1 MNPDKF
7 YQRTKLFNDILYE
20 IFNVESNYRTE
31 LNVLNLK
38 LLRKIEDHNKKI
50 TKRRQDKLLQ
60 SLTNTKT
67 MKLSDKNLNTKTS
80 LKISSTSTSENVI
93 GNSEENPMIDKLI
106 SEGLQNLF
114 TFYKTKHKIIS
125 QEVSNLGII
134 IYGFSSSQ
142 KKYEQYEN
150 LENLDNLQK
159 NFDLNF
165 AKFMKIK
172 KKYFERMND
181 LELFFHELENKKR
194 INNINKKNPNE
205 DSNISIMSVY
215 ENPTEK
221 EKIKEKEKEKTDEL
235 IELREKYKKYLAE
248 LTHNQKAYI
257 AKINEIGN
265 DIQEFNISENNILY
279 DIFKVFENELLTL
292 LKEVNNF
299 CLLYDHN
306 KQLIQDLNIELGNN
320 IIYDDRIYINY
331 KFEEYTPKFTDIN
344 NPKDF
349 AVIQKMNKLIGFEFD
364 KIKTNHPVNDTKLTD
379 SILYN
384 KNIDDNLLFILL
396 MEKFTSGESMLNE
409 KEQNLM
415 INLFNQEIY
424 IKQFLSRLNKI
435 RINKHL
441 FNQKEKF
448 DVLLKFFNIIYS
460 KFSFTDEK
468 SHDLVKFLLILS
480 ETFHYKEGDKK
491 IFLNN
496 VIKPPEELK
505 HSIFWIKY
513 IEQEIEIEYKKYEN
527 KKNTRYEYIVL
538 LSNTTHL
545 KEYSIPKNI
554 MKDIVEYFIDKYK
567 FTVEE
572 IDIIKEQLKI

>member
-172 KKYFERMND
+172 KKYFEKMND

-221 EKIKEKEKEKTDEL
+221 EKIKEKEKEKTD
-235 IELREKYKKYLAE
+235 
-248 LTHNQKAYI
+248 
-257 AKINEIGN
+257 
-265 DIQEFNISENNILY
+265 
-279 DIFKVFENELLTL
+279 
-292 LKEVNNF
+292 
-299 CLLYDHN
+299 
-306 KQLIQDLNIELGNN
+306 
-320 IIYDDRIYINY
+320 
-331 KFEEYTPKFTDIN
+331 
-344 NPKDF
+344 
-349 AVIQKMNKLIGFEFD
+349 
-364 KIKTNHPVNDTKLTD
+364 
-379 SILYN
+379 
-384 KNIDDNLLFILL
+384 
-396 MEKFTSGESMLNE
+396 
-409 KEQNLM
+409 
-415 INLFNQEIY
+415 
-424 IKQFLSRLNKI
+424 
-435 RINKHL
+435 
-441 FNQKEKF
+441 
-448 DVLLKFFNIIYS
+448 
-460 KFSFTDEK
+460 
-468 SHDLVKFLLILS
+468 
-480 ETFHYKEGDKK
+480 
-491 IFLNN
+491 
-496 VIKPPEELK
+496 
-505 HSIFWIKY
+505 
-513 IEQEIEIEYKKYEN
+513 
-527 KKNTRYEYIVL
+527 
-538 LSNTTHL
+538 
-545 KEYSIPKNI
+545 
-554 MKDIVEYFIDKYK
+554 
-567 FTVEE
+567 
-572 IDIIKEQLKI
+572 

>member
-1 MNPDKF
+1 MNSDKF
-7 YQRTKLFNDILYE
+7 YQRTKLFNDIIYE

-31 LNVLNLK
+31 LSVLNLK
-38 LLRKIEDHNKKI
+38 LLRKIEDHNNKI
-50 TKRRQDKLLQ
+50 NKRRQDKLLQ
-60 SLTNTKT
+60 SLSNSKT
-67 MKLSDKNLNTKTS
+67 MKLSDKNLNMKSS
-80 LKISSTSTSENVI
+80 LKISNTNTNEKSIYS
-93 GNSEENPMIDKLI
+93 SEENPMIDKLI
-106 SEGLQNLF
+106 SEGLQNLL

-125 QEVSNLGII
+125 KEVSNLGII

-142 KKYEQYEN
+142 KKYEQYED

-159 NFDLNF
+159 NFDLYF

-172 KKYFERMND
+172 KIYFEKMND
-181 LELFFHELENKKR
+181 LELFFHDLENKKR
-194 INNINKKNPNE
+194 INNINKKNQNN
-205 DSNISIMSVY
+205 DTNMSIMSTY

-221 EKIKEKEKEKTDEL
+221 EKIKEQEKEKIDEL
-235 IELREKYKKYLAE
+235 IELRGKYKKYLTE

-257 AKINEIGN
+257 TKINEIGN
-265 DIQEFNISENNILY
+265 DIQEFNITENNVLY
-279 DIFKVFENELLTL
+279 DIFKVFENQLLSL

-306 KQLIQDLNIELGNN
+306 KQLVQDLNIELGNN
-320 IIYDDRIYINY
+320 LIYDNRIYLNY

-396 MEKFTSGESMLNE
+396 MEKFTSGDSMLNE
-409 KEQNLM
+409 KEKNLM
-415 INLFNQEIY
+415 INLFNQEVY

-441 FNQKEKF
+441 FNKKEKF
-448 DVLLKFFNIIYS
+448 DVLLNFFNIIYS
-460 KFSFTDEK
+460 KFSIADEK
-468 SHDLVKFLLILS
+468 YHELVKFLMILS

-496 VIKPPEELK
+496 VIKAPEELY
-505 HSIFWIKY
+505 HSVFWIKY
-513 IEQEIEIEYKKYEN
+513 IEQENEIEYKKYQN

-554 MKDIVEYFIDKYK
+554 VKEIVEYFNDKYK

-572 IDIIKEQLKI
+572 IDIIREQLKI